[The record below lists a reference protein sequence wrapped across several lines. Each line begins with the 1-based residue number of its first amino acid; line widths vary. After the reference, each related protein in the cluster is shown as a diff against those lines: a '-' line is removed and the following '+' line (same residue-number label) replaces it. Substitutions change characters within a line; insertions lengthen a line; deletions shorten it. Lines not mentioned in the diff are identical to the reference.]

1 MSIFTVFPLLP
12 VELQTQIWLHAISH
26 SPTRL
31 IPISVFQTPSPD
43 PASQST
49 KNNVYTSSA
58 SIPGALHACQESRCL
73 SLKRWGL
80 SIEEPG
86 QLFFDVNTDILFLG
100 HWIENGTEFSRMGED
115 WDREVVD
122 RSDTQPGMLRMADRM
137 LEDDVVDG
145 FYRTPGLG
153 GEEGEGVLDGENVEW
168 TKIAK
173 GMGWLFTAGMRQ
185 IRVRE
190 EAGRTYK
197 SWMSIGV

>member
-1 MSIFTVFPLLP
+1 MSTFTVFPLLP
-12 VELQTQIWLHAISH
+12 GELQTQIWLHAISH

-31 IPISVFQTPSPD
+31 IPISVFQTPNPD
-43 PASQST
+43 TPSQSA

-58 SIPGALHACQESRCL
+58 SIPGALHACQEPRCL

-80 SIEEPG
+80 SVEEPG
-86 QLFFDVNTDILFLG
+86 QLFFDVNTDILFLS
-100 HWIENGTEFSRMGED
+100 HWVENHTEFSRMGED
-115 WDREVVD
+115 WDRDVVD
-122 RSDTQPGMLRMADRM
+122 RSDTQPGMVRMADRM

-153 GEEGEGVLDGENVEW
+153 GEEGEGEVDGENVEW

-185 IRVRE
+185 LRVRE
-190 EAGRTYK
+190 EVGRTYK